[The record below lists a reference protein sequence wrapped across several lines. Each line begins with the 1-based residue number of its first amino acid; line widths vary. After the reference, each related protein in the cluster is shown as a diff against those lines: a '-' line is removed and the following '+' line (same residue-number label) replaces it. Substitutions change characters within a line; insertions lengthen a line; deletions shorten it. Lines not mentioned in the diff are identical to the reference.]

1 MRKGPEFTPKPGS
14 TNFVKPAMNLFSN
27 AWGLF
32 SVCVATAAPFAL
44 IGLAAYGAFNLLTL
58 STVLTVA
65 AVFLFAAWM
74 MSGPSEPTHKMQ
86 TQNLG
91 SPDW

>member
-1 MRKGPEFTPKPGS
+1 MKKGHEFTPNSGYA
-14 TNFVKPAMNLFSN
+14 NLVKPAMNLFSN

-32 SVCVATAAPFAL
+32 SAVVVAAAPFAL
-44 IGLAAYGAFNLLTL
+44 IGLAAYGAFNLLTF

-86 TQNLG
+86 TQNLC